1 MIKIL
6 DNFYSNVDYVLS
18 LSTDACRKRGCG
30 AGLRSESLETL
41 DKHLY
46 DTFCS
51 AIYSMH
57 GIDGRKVMMT
67 TYFTEHVYNPE
78 KNAGLIHIDGRNPNA
93 CDVTLRDYRLI
104 LGGQIFLTPT
114 NDLDTGIK
122 FYNVNQSAGW
132 TEEEE
137 FDMTLN
143 KCYTFDKQQ
152 LEEYKKMIDDNIG
165 TNRVLRRTVRDYQM
179 KITEDFKITTE
190 FSITF
195 ELTKSETVPE
205 KTAFFS
211 ETGTS
216 F

>member
-152 LEEYKKMIDDNIG
+152 LEEYNRNFYEIAEAKNIQNRMVSWTAGIKYRSKM
-165 TNRVLRRTVRDYQM
+165 TEKQQNRIIQNFYIST
-179 KITEDFKITTE
+179 
-190 FSITF
+190 
-195 ELTKSETVPE
+195 
-205 KTAFFS
+205 
-211 ETGTS
+211 
-216 F
+216 

>member
-18 LSTDACRKRGCG
+18 LFTDACRKRGCG

-152 LEEYKKMIDDNIG
+152 LEEYNRNFYEIAEAKNIQNRMVSWTAGIKYRSKM
-165 TNRVLRRTVRDYQM
+165 TEKQQNRIIQNFYIST
-179 KITEDFKITTE
+179 
-190 FSITF
+190 
-195 ELTKSETVPE
+195 
-205 KTAFFS
+205 
-211 ETGTS
+211 
-216 F
+216 

>member
-1 MIKIL
+1 LIKIL

-152 LEEYKKMIDDNIG
+152 LEEYNRNFYEIAEAKNIQNRMVSWTAGIKYGSKM
-165 TNRVLRRTVRDYQM
+165 TEKQQNRIIQNFYIST
-179 KITEDFKITTE
+179 
-190 FSITF
+190 
-195 ELTKSETVPE
+195 
-205 KTAFFS
+205 
-211 ETGTS
+211 
-216 F
+216 

>member
-1 MIKIL
+1 LIKIL

-152 LEEYKKMIDDNIG
+152 LEEYNRNFYEIAEAKNIQNRMVSWTAGIKYRSKM
-165 TNRVLRRTVRDYQM
+165 TEKQQNRIIQNFYIST
-179 KITEDFKITTE
+179 
-190 FSITF
+190 
-195 ELTKSETVPE
+195 
-205 KTAFFS
+205 
-211 ETGTS
+211 
-216 F
+216 

>member
-78 KNAGLIHIDGRNPNA
+78 KNAGLIHIDGRNPNV

-152 LEEYKKMIDDNIG
+152 LEEYNRNFYEIAEAKNIQNRMVSWTAGIKYRSKM
-165 TNRVLRRTVRDYQM
+165 TEKQQNRIIQNFYIST
-179 KITEDFKITTE
+179 
-190 FSITF
+190 
-195 ELTKSETVPE
+195 
-205 KTAFFS
+205 
-211 ETGTS
+211 
-216 F
+216 